1 MADPAP
7 PAPPLKAIQAALR
20 KTTEALAYEVANPT
34 ASRPD
39 WSPTEWLVARGVAA
53 MHGVSPLLARLLRWQ
68 GPPGWERFLAEQRA
82 HTESRHRR
90 IEALLARID
99 AGARAAGVAL
109 VALKGPA
116 LHALELYRPGD
127 RPMAD
132 VDLLACEDDV
142 PRAARLLQELGFH
155 ETYATYKHRVFEP
168 NEPRAAAAFGEHS
181 DNGIPIEL
189 HGGLK
194 EALAAQID
202 VTALVLPRELRP
214 GLNPYPSNAALLS
227 HLLVHAAG
235 AIPLQSL
242 RLLNLL
248 DISRVAARMSD
259 GDWEVFA
266 ASIRHDGLWW
276 AYPPLV
282 LAARYGFA
290 VPRPVVDAAESV
302 CPRVLRRVSRRRTL
316 TDVSLSRLFIPAFP
330 GLPWARS
337 VREAIAYVKE
347 RTVPSTYTTGR
358 REHAARTHPSLIGSQ
373 WAHLSQGRRIV
384 RWLLSRPATP
394 HTLFVVRQALAQPDE

>member
-1 MADPAP
+1 MADAAPA
-7 PAPPLKAIQAALR
+7 APSLDAIQAALR

-34 ASRPD
+34 TSRPD
-39 WSPTEWLVARGVAA
+39 WSRTEWLVARGVAA
-53 MHGVSPLLARLLRWQ
+53 MHGVSPLLARQLRWQ

-82 HTESRHRR
+82 HTELRHRR

-99 AGARAAGVAL
+99 TEARAAGVAL
-109 VALKGPA
+109 LALKGPA
-116 LHALELYRPGD
+116 LHALELYGPGD

-132 VDLLACEDDV
+132 LDLLAREDDV
-142 PRAARLLQELGFH
+142 SRAARLLEELGFH

-168 NEPRAAAAFGEHS
+168 DEPRAAAAFGEHS
-181 DNGIPIEL
+181 SNGIPIEL
-189 HGGLK
+189 HVGLK
-194 EALAAQID
+194 EALAARID
-202 VTALVLPRELRP
+202 VTALILPRELRP

-235 AIPLQSL
+235 AIPLQCL

-248 DISRVAARMSD
+248 DISRVSARMSEA
-259 GDWEVFA
+259 DWEVFS
-266 ASIRHDGLWW
+266 ASIRRDRLWW

-290 VPRPVVDAAESV
+290 VPGPVVEAAESV
-302 CPRVLRRVSRRRTL
+302 CPLVLRRVSRRRTL

-347 RTVPSTYTTGR
+347 RTLPSAYTAGR
-358 REHAARTHPSLIGSQ
+358 REHAARTHPSLTRSQ
-373 WAHLSQGRRIV
+373 WAHLSQGRRIL
-384 RWLLSRPATP
+384 RWLFTRPAAP
-394 HTLFVVRQALAQPDE
+394 HTLFVVRQALAQPDD